1 MHTEMVSTPRVTEFD
16 GVSGEFHS
24 QGNLLLAARTA
35 RRAGLPGER
44 MWLIGDPA
52 EDHAG
57 APMGFVIP
65 VSFVREMAISF
76 LLMGALFGA
85 ITSGSLYWTGWADA
99 ARKIPVGL
107 VVGGLTGG
115 LVGMFCGWAAISARI
130 GAYLFNARAGTLRLK
145 IGIPPSSETERERL
159 AEAAER
165 VLRKAHAESISRL
178 DGAVEVNSPQSPAY
192 VA

>member
-65 VSFVREMAISF
+65 VSFVREMALSF
-76 LLMGALFGA
+76 LLVGALFGA

-99 ARKIPVGL
+99 ARKIPAGL
-107 VVGGLTGG
+107 LLGGLSGG
-115 LVGMFCGWAAISARI
+115 VAGLFIGWAAVSARI
-130 GAYLFNARAGTLRLK
+130 GAYLFNAKAGTLRLK
-145 IGIPPSSETERERL
+145 IGIPQVAEGERERQAEL
-159 AEAAER
+159 AERSLR
-165 VLRKAHAESISRL
+165 VAHAESIVRL
-178 DGAVEVNSPQSPAY
+178 DGSVEVNSPQSPAY